1 MQAIKNLLSPETFE
15 RAKDNKPLMVLLK
28 SLQFLFMAAV
38 VLFLASKLTDVGWNE
53 VWSALPTTPW
63 FYIIFVVM
71 FFAFPVAE
79 LLVYR
84 LMWKVDFKGQFG
96 VFVRKRV
103 YNYAVLSYSGEAY
116 MAFWAR
122 RRLDIR
128 DRVIFSTIK
137 DSNILSGL
145 ASNSFTVVMLAIFFM
160 TGQLSIITDAD
171 PGYTSYLVLAVLVGV
186 ILVPVV
192 LRFRKHI
199 ISLEPEIAKK
209 VFLIHF
215 IRMITLL
222 LLQTLQ
228 WSVVLPEV
236 PFNMW
241 FLFLTAQLVLT
252 RVPFLPNTD
261 LLVAGLGLT
270 LMGYVD
276 APQATLASM
285 FLAAGALSQV
295 MNLGAFL
302 ATSVRLYAPIGR
314 GHKYPQD
321 DEDADPGELELPV
334 DTAPAKSS

>member
-1 MQAIKNLLSPETFE
+1 MQSIKNLLSTETFE
-15 RAKDNKPLMVLLK
+15 RAKDNKPLMIALK
-28 SLQFLFMAAV
+28 SLQFLFMGAV
-38 VLFLASKLTDVGWNE
+38 VYYLVSKLTVVGWRE
-53 VWSALPTTPW
+53 VWDALPTTPW
-63 FYIIFVVM
+63 FYIIFIVM
-71 FFAFPVAE
+71 FFAFPIAE
-79 LLVYR
+79 LMVYR
-84 LMWKVDFKGQFG
+84 LMWNVDFKGQFG

-160 TGQLSIITDAD
+160 TGQLSVITDAD
-171 PGYTSYLVLAVLVGV
+171 PDYKSYLILAVMVGV

-199 ISLEPEIAKK
+199 ISLKPEVAKK
-209 VFLIHF
+209 VFAIHF
-215 IRMITLL
+215 ARMILLL

-285 FLAAGALSQV
+285 FLAAGALSQA
-295 MNLGAFL
+295 MNLAAFL
-302 ATSVRLYAPIGR
+302 ATSVRLYAPVGR
-314 GHKYPQD
+314 GHKYPQQ
-321 DEDADPGELELPV
+321 DEDENTGDLAMDEEPV
-334 DTAPAKSS
+334 PAKSS

>member
-1 MQAIKNLLSPETFE
+1 MQAIKNLFSTATFE
-15 RAKDNKPLMVLLK
+15 RVQSNRPLMLTLK
-28 SLQFLFMAAV
+28 ALQVLFMVAV
-38 VLFLASKLTDVGWNE
+38 VLYLGNKLATVGWQE
-53 VWSALPTTPW
+53 VWASLPTTPW
-63 FYIIFVVM
+63 FYIIFIVM

-79 LLVYR
+79 LLIYR
-84 LMWKVDFKGQFG
+84 LMWGVDFKGQFG
-96 VFVRKRV
+96 MFVRKRV

-122 RRLDIR
+122 RRLNLR

-145 ASNSFTVVMLAIFFM
+145 ASNSFTVIMLAIFFL
-160 TGQLSIITDAD
+160 TGQLSVITNAAPD
-171 PGYTSYLVLAVLVGV
+171 YKSYLLLAVLVGL

-199 ISLEPEIAKK
+199 ISLKPDVAKK
-209 VFLIHF
+209 VFLIHL
-215 IRMITLL
+215 IRLVLLL

-228 WSVVLPEV
+228 WSVVLPDV

-241 FLFLTAQLVLT
+241 LLFLTAQLVLT

-295 MNLGAFL
+295 MNFAAFL
-302 ATSVRLYAPIGR
+302 ATSVRLYAPRQRPGTQ
-314 GHKYPQD
+314 QD
-321 DEDADPGELELPV
+321 DDDGMELDDEKFS
-334 DTAPAKSS
+334 TKSI

>member
-1 MQAIKNLLSPETFE
+1 MQAFKNLFTTETFE
-15 RAKDNKPLMVLLK
+15 RVQANRPLMVALK
-28 SLQFLFMAAV
+28 ALQFLVMAAV
-38 VLFLASKLTDVGWNE
+38 VLFLASKLTAVGWHD
-53 VWSALPTTPW
+53 VWASLPTTPW
-63 FYIIFVVM
+63 FYLIFIVM

-79 LLVYR
+79 LMIYR
-84 LMWKVDFKGQFG
+84 LMWGVDFKGQFG
-96 VFVRKRV
+96 MFVRKRV

-122 RRLDIR
+122 RRLDLR

-145 ASNSFTVVMLAIFFM
+145 ASNSFTVIMLAIFFL

-171 PGYTSYLVLAVLVGV
+171 PDYKSYLLLAVLVGV

-192 LRFRKHI
+192 LKFRKHI
-199 ISLEPEIAKK
+199 ISLSPDVAKK
-209 VFLIHF
+209 VFLIHLT
-215 IRMITLL
+215 RLVLLL

-228 WSVVLPEV
+228 WSVVLPDV

-241 FLFLTAQLVLT
+241 LLFLTAQLVLT

-285 FLAAGALSQV
+285 FLAAGALSQA
-295 MNLGAFL
+295 MNFAAFL
-302 ATSVRLYAPIGR
+302 ATSVRLYAPRQRPLDNGA
-314 GHKYPQD
+314 GAAVQG
-321 DEDADPGELELPV
+321 DPPLPHPEAG
-334 DTAPAKSS
+334 DR

>member
-1 MQAIKNLLSPETFE
+1 MSTETFE
-15 RAKDNKPLMVLLK
+15 RVKDNKPLMVALK

-38 VLFLASKLTDVGWNE
+38 IYYLANKLTAVGWRE
-53 VWSALPTTPW
+53 VWDALPTTPW
-63 FYIIFVVM
+63 FYILFVIA
-71 FFAFPVAE
+71 FFTFPISE
-79 LLVYR
+79 LIIYR

-145 ASNSFTVVMLAIFFM
+145 ASNSFTVIMLTIFFM

-171 PGYTSYLVLAVLVGV
+171 PDYKSYLILAVLVGA

-199 ISLEPEIAKK
+199 ISLKPEVAKK
-209 VFLIHF
+209 VFLIH
-215 IRMITLL
+215 IVRMLTILI
-222 LLQTLQ
+222 LQTLQ

-241 FLFLTAQLVLT
+241 FLFITAQLVLT

-302 ATSVRLYAPIGR
+302 ATSVRLYAPVGR
-314 GHKYPQD
+314 GARFPQD
-321 DEDADPGELELPV
+321 EEKTEEDTLSLNR

>member
-1 MQAIKNLLSPETFE
+1 MQAIKNLLSTETFE
-15 RAKDNKPLMVLLK
+15 RVQANRPLMLVLK
-28 SLQFLFMAAV
+28 ALQVLVMAGV
-38 VLFLASKLTDVGWNE
+38 VLYLISKLTVIGWHE
-53 VWSALPTTPW
+53 VWDALPTTPW
-63 FYIIFVVM
+63 FYIIFIIM
-71 FFAFPVAE
+71 FFTFPLAE

-84 LMWKVDFKGQFG
+84 IMWKVDFKGQFG

-145 ASNSFTVVMLAIFFM
+145 ASNSFTALLLAVFFL

-171 PGYTSYLVLAVLVGV
+171 PDYKSYLILAALVGL

-199 ISLEPEIAKK
+199 ISLAPDVAKK
-209 VFLIHF
+209 VFLIHLT
-215 IRMITLL
+215 RLVLLL

-228 WSVVLPEV
+228 WSVVLPDV

-241 FLFLTAQLVLT
+241 LLFLTAQLVLT

-285 FLAAGALSQV
+285 FVAAGALSQA
-295 MNLGAFL
+295 MNFAAFL
-302 ATSVRLYAPIGR
+302 ATSVRLYAPR
-314 GHKYPQD
+314 QRPLAPPAAD
-321 DEDADPGELELPV
+321 SETRDEG
-334 DTAPAKSS
+334 TAAAKSL